1 MTTKVNSSVLS
12 PTLSGFTSI
21 TSSTF
26 ASTATTGTAP
36 FTVTS
41 TTPVTNLNIGGNA
54 QTSTTA
60 SNLNG
65 SWTQLPAGTVTN
77 FFQAA
82 APTGWTQNNTYTNH
96 MMRVVSGTG
105 GGSGGTGSPILNN
118 TVPSHTHNFTGNA
131 LAAHT
136 HTDSGHNHAAST
148 NAWAPGGGAVSGNA
162 YSFGSV
168 ASVTVTS
175 STANLSS
182 NSAGTPSGTIDAGS
196 SQTNWTPQYI
206 DNILCAK
213 S

>member
-12 PTLSGFTSI
+12 PILSGFTSI

-131 LAAHT
+131 LGAHT
-136 HTDSGHNHAAST
+136 HTDSGHLHNIGRVCGGSGGLQFS
-148 NAWAPGGGAVSGNA
+148 GGGGMADISPNTTTGYANI
-162 YSFGSV
+162 SSV
-168 ASVTVTS
+168 
-175 STANLSS
+175 
-182 NSAGTPSGTIDAGS
+182 SAGTPSGTIDAGS

>member
-96 MMRVVSGTG
+96 MMRIVSGTG
-105 GGSGGTGSPILNN
+105 GGSFAGDSPIVNGK
-118 TVPSHTHNFTGNA
+118 TMAT
-131 LAAHT
+131 HT
-136 HTDSGHNHAAST
+136 HTFAGAAHSHDITDPGHTHVINVNSYNNST
-148 NAWAPGGGAVSGNA
+148 STGGGGQPCTYGLA
-162 YSFGSV
+162 GSI
-168 ASVTVTS
+168 
-175 STANLSS
+175 
-182 NSAGTPSGTIDAGS
+182 NSAVTGISINNATATGTNSTVAGVSWTPS
-196 SQTNWTPQYI
+196 YI
-206 DNILCAK
+206 DNILCSK
-213 S
+213 N